1 MYSIHIEGKSF
12 VAERLIRTLK
22 NTIYKYMTSISRK
35 VHIDKLGIVN
45 KYNNAYHS
53 TVKVNPV
60 DIKSNTYIDSGKEI
74 NEKDPKFETGDHV
87 RISKYKSVFAGRL
100 CSKLVWRSF
109 CD

>member
-1 MYSIHIEGKSF
+1 MYSIHIEGKSC

-35 VHIDKLGIVN
+35 VHIDKLDIVN
-45 KYNNAYHS
+45 KCNNAYHS

-100 CSKLVWRSF
+100 CSKLV
-109 CD
+109 

>member
-35 VHIDKLGIVN
+35 VHIDKLDIVN
-45 KYNNAYHS
+45 KCNNAYHS

-74 NEKDPKFETGDHV
+74 NEKRF
-87 RISKYKSVFAGRL
+87 
-100 CSKLVWRSF
+100 
-109 CD
+109 